1 MEFFKKIKK
10 SKAYKKVSKFF
21 NKYKHIILMSLPF
34 VVMEI
39 FTYLFGLDI
48 VFNHYYIYA
57 TILFSLGWI
66 VLLIGSSL
74 SFKKVI
80 NRIIYL
86 LSAIVVFIM
95 FVVNNVYYSM
105 TKNFFD
111 FNLLE
116 SASEGTPYLIDAIV
130 NCNIFVYVA
139 CIIVIALIVIGFK
152 NIPCEREN
160 NFNLF
165 TSIFIVFIVMHLLTP
180 LTLGK
185 ANTELTWSSWKNPR
199 NIYNSFNDANKSM
212 RISGLMEY
220 SVRNF
225 YVTFLKTDEEIEEED
240 VNFLNTAFEDKD
252 AVKNKYTGKY
262 TGKNLILLQLE
273 GIDNWVINEK
283 DTPNIYKLMNN
294 SINFKNHY
302 SYYNG
307 GGSTFNSE
315 FAVNTGFITPL
326 SYNKNAYTFNRN
338 DFRYSMANIFKD
350 EGYTVNAF
358 HMNSGEYYSR
368 KLNYINWGYD
378 NYYGLVDLD
387 SYSDMRYQLD
397 RELVLNETFNKLM
410 FPVDKKFV
418 NYIITYSTHM
428 PFNNTKGVCKM
439 LNDLDIEEA
448 KAEIMLEIEK
458 NPNLT
463 EEEKAMMLELPVK
476 EMSEEDC
483 VKRQVQETDYFVGL
497 LIQNLEEKG
506 LLENTVIVGFADHY
520 LYTLEDKS
528 ILDKYKDTS
537 NNLINK
543 TPFFIWS
550 SDTKKTNINK
560 VTSQLNV
567 LPTILNLFNINY
579 NVNNYIGEDA
589 LNNKYEGIVFFS
601 DYSWYDGNVYV
612 SNGDVMNGKKINKD
626 VLEEKNYYINYI
638 TKKND
643 LALKFDYFSERFVK
657 GSN

>member
-10 SKAYKKVSKFF
+10 SKVYKKVSKFF

-152 NIPCEREN
+152 NIPREREN

-165 TSIFIVFIVMHLLTP
+165 ISIFIVFLVMHLLTP

>member
-66 VLLIGSSL
+66 ILLIGSSL

-152 NIPCEREN
+152 NIPREREN

-165 TSIFIVFIVMHLLTP
+165 TSIFIVFLVMHLLTP

>member
-152 NIPCEREN
+152 NIPREREN

-165 TSIFIVFIVMHLLTP
+165 TSIFIVFLVMHLLTP

-626 VLEEKNYYINYI
+626 VL
-638 TKKND
+638 
-643 LALKFDYFSERFVK
+643 
-657 GSN
+657 

>member
-152 NIPCEREN
+152 NIPREREN

-165 TSIFIVFIVMHLLTP
+165 TSIFIVFLVMHLLTP

-567 LPTILNLFNINY
+567 LPIILNLFNINY

>member
-10 SKAYKKVSKFF
+10 FKAYKKVSKFF

-152 NIPCEREN
+152 NIPREREN

-165 TSIFIVFIVMHLLTP
+165 TSIFIVFLVMHLLTP

>member
-1 MEFFKKIKK
+1 
-10 SKAYKKVSKFF
+10 
-21 NKYKHIILMSLPF
+21 
-34 VVMEI
+34 
-39 FTYLFGLDI
+39 
-48 VFNHYYIYA
+48 
-57 TILFSLGWI
+57 
-66 VLLIGSSL
+66 
-74 SFKKVI
+74 
-80 NRIIYL
+80 
-86 LSAIVVFIM
+86 M

-152 NIPCEREN
+152 NIPREREN

-165 TSIFIVFIVMHLLTP
+165 TSIFIVFLVMHLLTP

-418 NYIITYSTHM
+418 NYIITY
-428 PFNNTKGVCKM
+428 FFC
-439 LNDLDIEEA
+439 IQ
-448 KAEIMLEIEK
+448 
-458 NPNLT
+458 
-463 EEEKAMMLELPVK
+463 
-476 EMSEEDC
+476 
-483 VKRQVQETDYFVGL
+483 KR
-497 LIQNLEEKG
+497 KRC
-506 LLENTVIVGFADHY
+506 EN
-520 LYTLEDKS
+520 
-528 ILDKYKDTS
+528 
-537 NNLINK
+537 
-543 TPFFIWS
+543 
-550 SDTKKTNINK
+550 
-560 VTSQLNV
+560 
-567 LPTILNLFNINY
+567 
-579 NVNNYIGEDA
+579 
-589 LNNKYEGIVFFS
+589 
-601 DYSWYDGNVYV
+601 
-612 SNGDVMNGKKINKD
+612 
-626 VLEEKNYYINYI
+626 
-638 TKKND
+638 
-643 LALKFDYFSERFVK
+643 
-657 GSN
+657 

>member
-152 NIPCEREN
+152 NIPREREN

-165 TSIFIVFIVMHLLTP
+165 TSIFIVFLVMHLLTP

>member
-1 MEFFKKIKK
+1 
-10 SKAYKKVSKFF
+10 
-21 NKYKHIILMSLPF
+21 
-34 VVMEI
+34 
-39 FTYLFGLDI
+39 
-48 VFNHYYIYA
+48 
-57 TILFSLGWI
+57 
-66 VLLIGSSL
+66 
-74 SFKKVI
+74 
-80 NRIIYL
+80 
-86 LSAIVVFIM
+86 
-95 FVVNNVYYSM
+95 
-105 TKNFFD
+105 
-111 FNLLE
+111 
-116 SASEGTPYLIDAIV
+116 
-130 NCNIFVYVA
+130 
-139 CIIVIALIVIGFK
+139 
-152 NIPCEREN
+152 
-160 NFNLF
+160 
-165 TSIFIVFIVMHLLTP
+165 
-180 LTLGK
+180 
-185 ANTELTWSSWKNPR
+185 
-199 NIYNSFNDANKSM
+199 
-212 RISGLMEY
+212 
-220 SVRNF
+220 
-225 YVTFLKTDEEIEEED
+225 
-240 VNFLNTAFEDKD
+240 
-252 AVKNKYTGKY
+252 
-262 TGKNLILLQLE
+262 
-273 GIDNWVINEK
+273 
-283 DTPNIYKLMNN
+283 
-294 SINFKNHY
+294 
-302 SYYNG
+302 
-307 GGSTFNSE
+307 
-315 FAVNTGFITPL
+315 
-326 SYNKNAYTFNRN
+326 
-338 DFRYSMANIFKD
+338 
-350 EGYTVNAF
+350 
-358 HMNSGEYYSR
+358 
-368 KLNYINWGYD
+368 
-378 NYYGLVDLD
+378 
-387 SYSDMRYQLD
+387 
-397 RELVLNETFNKLM
+397 
-410 FPVDKKFV
+410 
-418 NYIITYSTHM
+418 
-428 PFNNTKGVCKM
+428 M

>member
-86 LSAIVVFIM
+86 LSSIVVFIM

-152 NIPCEREN
+152 NIPREREN

-165 TSIFIVFIVMHLLTP
+165 TSIFIVFLVMHLLTP

>member
-152 NIPCEREN
+152 NIPREREN

-165 TSIFIVFIVMHLLTP
+165 TSIFIVFLVMHLLTP

-589 LNNKYEGIVFFS
+589 LNNDQQIQQ
-601 DYSWYDGNVYV
+601 
-612 SNGDVMNGKKINKD
+612 
-626 VLEEKNYYINYI
+626 
-638 TKKND
+638 
-643 LALKFDYFSERFVK
+643 
-657 GSN
+657 

>member
-48 VFNHYYIYA
+48 IFNHYYIYA

-152 NIPCEREN
+152 NIPREREN

-165 TSIFIVFIVMHLLTP
+165 TSIFIVFLVMHLLTP